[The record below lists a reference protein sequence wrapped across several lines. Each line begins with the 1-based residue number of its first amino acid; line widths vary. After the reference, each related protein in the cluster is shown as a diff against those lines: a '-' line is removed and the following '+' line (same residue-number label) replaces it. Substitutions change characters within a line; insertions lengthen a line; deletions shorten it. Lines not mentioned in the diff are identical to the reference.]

1 MIFTDENNEPILVVD
16 ADDFIRSEL
25 VCEESKGIEFYCHQ
39 PLVIKDSE
47 IDLGSVIKM
56 LKAKSDS
63 HSDVPLYKDIIL
75 FWNDENKRII
85 TAADLLGRLLK
96 GI

>member
-56 LKAKSDS
+56 LKAK
-63 HSDVPLYKDIIL
+63 IIEGKNASL
-75 FWNDENKRII
+75 FAFFFKEK
-85 TAADLLGRLLK
+85 
-96 GI
+96 

>member
-25 VCEESKGIEFYCHQ
+25 VCEESKEIEFYCHQ

-47 IDLGSVIKM
+47 IDLGSVIKK
-56 LKAKSDS
+56 LKVIVTQMS
-63 HSDVPLYKDIIL
+63 LYTRTL
-75 FWNDENKRII
+75 FYSGMMRISES
-85 TAADLLGRLLK
+85 LLGL
-96 GI
+96 IF